1 MSITKSGLRTR
12 ALQLADAVSSP
23 RWDTTATTGE
33 VDVHMGMVHVREW
46 RRILNAQPYYRVA
59 QRTPAIDSS
68 GRIAISGL
76 SDTSSPDAYQTLY
89 RVLMVAVNNTPYK
102 EIQARE
108 GLLAGIQV
116 STGGAMPGSNF
127 WFRQGDYIYV
137 PSAASSTATGVWVNH
152 IPTPANLLSGEAIA
166 VTFPDTYED
175 LLAYEL
181 AAILLSKGSAEAD
194 SAATMK
200 AFAED
205 IRRDML
211 QDLARF
217 SIAPQVMQFSDTA
230 AEWGG

>member
-1 MSITKSGLRTR
+1 MTITKSGLRTR

-33 VDVHMGMVHVREW
+33 VDVHMGMVHMREW
-46 RRILNAQPYYRVA
+46 RRILNANPYYRVA
-59 QRTPAIDSS
+59 RRTPAIDSS
-68 GRIAISGL
+68 GRIAISSL
-76 SDTSSPDAYQTLY
+76 SDSSSADALETFY

-102 EIQARE
+102 EIIPKE
-108 GLLAGIQV
+108 GLLAGIQIT
-116 STGGAMPGSNF
+116 TGSAMPGSNI
-127 WFRQGDYIYV
+127 WFRQGDYIMV
-137 PSAASSTATGVWVNH
+137 PDAANSTATGVWVNH
-152 IPTPANLLSGEAIA
+152 VPTPANLLSGEAIV

-181 AAILLSKGSAEAD
+181 AAILLSKGSAESD

-205 IRRDML
+205 LRRDML
-211 QDLARF
+211 QDIARF
-217 SIAPQVMQFSDTA
+217 SIAPQQFQFADTA

>member
-33 VDVHMGMVHVREW
+33 VDVHMGVIHQREW
-46 RRILNAQPYYRVA
+46 RRLLNAAPFYRVA
-59 QRTPAIDSS
+59 RRTPAIDSS
-68 GRIAISGL
+68 GRILISDL
-76 SDTSSPDAYQTLY
+76 TSGAADAVERFY
-89 RVLMVAVNNTPYK
+89 RVLMLAVNNTPYK
-102 EIQARE
+102 EITARD
-108 GLLAGIQV
+108 GLLAGIQIT
-116 STGGAMPGSNF
+116 TGSAMPGSNI
-127 WFRQGDYIYV
+127 WFRQGDYIMV
-137 PSAASSTATGVWVNH
+137 PDAASTTATGVWVNH
-152 IPTPANLLSGEAIA
+152 IPTAANALSGEGIT
-166 VTFPDTYED
+166 VPFPEGYED

-181 AAILLSKGSAEAD
+181 AAIILSKGAAESD

-205 IRRDML
+205 MRRDML